1 MTIQINI
8 KNAQARA
15 LVDEIVL
22 RTGESLTEAITA
34 ALQKRLFDLTREERL
49 ARVRAISEECASRLV
64 EPWKSIDHGELLYD
78 ELGMPK

>member
-34 ALQKRLFDLTREERL
+34 ALQKRLLDLTRDERL

>member
-49 ARVRAISEECASRLV
+49 ARVRAISEECARRLV